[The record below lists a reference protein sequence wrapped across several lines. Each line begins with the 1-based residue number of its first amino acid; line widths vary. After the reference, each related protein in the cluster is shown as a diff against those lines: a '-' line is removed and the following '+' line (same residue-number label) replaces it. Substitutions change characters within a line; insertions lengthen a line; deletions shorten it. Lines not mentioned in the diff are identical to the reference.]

1 MGRLGL
7 KAAVATRNRIAV
19 LNADD
24 AGACVAL
31 EIAAFD
37 PPDRFPA
44 RVWRRFLGPC
54 QEAGTALALGVRAP
68 RDVLAAA
75 VIVLLR
81 RNSRV
86 VRIYSLA
93 VDQGFRGRGLG
104 AALIESVSRRT
115 RLAISLE
122 VRLDN
127 APARALYERLGFT
140 AGETLPG
147 YYADGADG
155 IRYRRPHPP
164 RNHA

>member
-1 MGRLGL
+1 MS
-7 KAAVATRNRIAV
+7 AAATRDRVVV
-19 LNADD
+19 LTPAD

-54 QEAGTALALGVRAP
+54 QEAGTAVALGVRAP
-68 RDVLAAA
+68 RQVLAAA
-75 VIVLLR
+75 VIALLR

-93 VDQGFRGRGLG
+93 VDPGCRGRGLG
-104 AALIESVSRRT
+104 AALIESVARRT

-122 VRLDN
+122 VRIDN

-140 AGETLPG
+140 AGELLPG
-147 YYADGADG
+147 YYADGEPG
-155 IRYRRPHPP
+155 IRYHRAHRRSASTS
-164 RNHA
+164 RNRA